1 MAAVATEIKRCGKA
15 LPCAAGSRTMWRNDR
30 IGFRLASVR
39 GVPLALALLAL
50 PACRLRD
57 GALVQ
62 DGASPAPSDVAVEA
76 AVSGDGNEGTEA
88 GEPPGVTAAPDIAGC
103 SDGSREGFRS
113 FELWPD
119 IAGCAGAFDQPGV
132 LGEMATLRS
141 CSSLAGDTNTNVLGI
156 HCSAADL
163 CAPSWHLCRGGAD
176 VAVHSPSGDCESC
189 VPAGEQRFFIAAVAA
204 SSMGICSPDP
214 QAGNDL
220 HGCGGLGEPEDATC
234 SPLSRRMGFA
244 DCLGTK
250 GVWSCGGQADSTQEA
265 RLVRKSGTTLGGVLC
280 CRGD

>member
-1 MAAVATEIKRCGKA
+1 
-15 LPCAAGSRTMWRNDR
+15 MWRNER
-30 IGFRLASVR
+30 ISFRLVGVR
-39 GVPLALALLAL
+39 GVALALAFLVL
-50 PACRLRD
+50 PACRPRD
-57 GALVQ
+57 GGLVQ
-62 DGASPAPSDVAVEA
+62 DGAASASDDVAPEA
-76 AVSGDGNEGTEA
+76 VAQNDGDECIDV
-88 GEPPGVTAAPDIAGC
+88 GEPPGVIAAPDIAGC
-103 SDGSREGFRS
+103 SDGSREGFRN

-132 LGEMATLRS
+132 LGVMATQRT
-141 CSSLAGDTNTNVLGI
+141 CNSLAGDTNTNVLWV

-176 VAVHSPSGDCESC
+176 VAGHSPSGDCESC

-204 SSMGICSPDP
+204 SSMGICSPD
-214 QAGNDL
+214 AEASNDL

-244 DCLGTK
+244 DCLGTQ
-250 GVWSCGGQADSTQEA
+250 GIWSCGGQADSLQEA